1 MTVGKG
7 WWLAERA
14 GRVLLL
20 GAVAFWWGA
29 IVLPGLVSLTFP
41 ELLSPDAVPPHL
53 NPDREGSLANT
64 VSAIFLLITALL
76 AFVMVRQAHHA
87 RSYWITTGG
96 WTALAVTAAVLAW
109 EEVSGFHVSGT
120 RDLGDVILGSSNLPW
135 LWPVVLSPL
144 IVAFVLAMA
153 VFVSKGFP
161 STGSAGSWQA
171 SSGREVRALLIL
183 GLTAWLLAVAY
194 EVSYPFV
201 FNNFA
206 GLEQLLEETL
216 EFSGTLIIGL
226 AAALSLSKGRGR
238 ELAPGVFGGRRLLR
252 LALGSMVVVAV
263 LGGFVVSRAASTYR
277 EQLVDTR
284 GLVVFNVSL
293 ANEQSLVQEIGV
305 VSAPMARLKLRVM
318 SRDSQDRSGV
328 MLWRVREAGVGGSG
342 PILREGRMEV
352 AAGIDP
358 RWENI
363 DFPLLVE
370 AEGRPLAVQLIAE
383 VEPEAH
389 LRIGGT
395 KTNRLEHL
403 QFWVNGMKT
412 WPDQNLEL
420 VAYGPGE
427 LTPSKF
433 QAIWSHFTWSW
444 PVLAGAAI
452 VGLWIITF
460 IPALLITVARQR
472 L

>member
-1 MTVGKG
+1 M
-7 WWLAERA
+7 
-14 GRVLLL
+14 LLL
-20 GAVAFWWGA
+20 GVVAFWWGA
-29 IVLPGLVSLTFP
+29 IVLPRLVSLTSP
-41 ELLSPDAVPPHL
+41 ELLSPDAIPRHL
-53 NPDREGSLANT
+53 DPDKERTVANA
-64 VSAIFLLITALL
+64 VSAASLLIVALL
-76 AFVMVRQAHHA
+76 ALGNAVVSRRRGAGLIA
-87 RSYWITTGG
+87 VGG
-96 WTALAVTAAVLAW
+96 WTALAVMTASVAW
-109 EEVSGFHVSGT
+109 EEKADFRGGFAPAAGRWLFGELWSNTSGI
-120 RDLGDVILGSSNLPW
+120 DSSF
-135 LWPVVLSPL
+135 VLMSPL
-144 IVAFVLAMA
+144 IMTFVVAMWFLIH
-153 VFVSKGFP
+153 KGL
-161 STGSAGSWQA
+161 STRA
-171 SSGREVRALLIL
+171 VRAPLIL
-183 GLTAWLLAVAY
+183 GLTAWLLAIVYDGGAY
-194 EVSYPFV
+194 KIAPLGWTYTLSV
-201 FNNFA
+201 
-206 GLEQLLEETL
+206 LLEETL

-252 LALGSMVVVAV
+252 LALGSMAVVAV
-263 LGGFVVSRAASTYR
+263 LGGFVVSGAASTYR

-284 GLVVFNVSL
+284 GLVGFNVSL
-293 ANEQSLVQEIGV
+293 ANESSLVQEIGV
-305 VSAPMARLKLRVM
+305 VSAPMASLKLRVTI
-318 SRDSQDRSGV
+318 RDSQDRSGV

-352 AAGIDP
+352 AAGIHP

-403 QFWVNGMKT
+403 QFWINGMKT

-427 LTPSKF
+427 LTRSKFQAMF

-460 IPALLITVARQR
+460 IPALLVTVARQR

>member
-1 MTVGKG
+1 MRRSF
-7 WWLAERA
+7 AEWA

-29 IVLPGLVSLTFP
+29 IVLPRLVSLTFP

-76 AFVMVRQAHHA
+76 ALGNAVVSRRRGAGLIA
-87 RSYWITTGG
+87 VGG
-96 WTALAVTAAVLAW
+96 WTALAVMTASVAW
-109 EEVSGFHVSGT
+109 EEKADFKGGFAPAAGRWLFGELWSNT
-120 RDLGDVILGSSNLPW
+120 SVIESAW
-135 LWPVVLSPL
+135 VLMSPL
-144 IVAFVLAMA
+144 IMTFVVAMWFLIH
-153 VFVSKGFP
+153 KGL
-161 STGSAGSWQA
+161 STRA
-171 SSGREVRALLIL
+171 VRAPLIL
-183 GLTAWLLAVAY
+183 GLTAWLLAIVYDEGAHKIALLGWTKTLS
-194 EVSYPFV
+194 V
-201 FNNFA
+201 
-206 GLEQLLEETL
+206 LLEETL

-252 LALGSMVVVAV
+252 LALGSMAVVAV
-263 LGGFVVSRAASTYR
+263 LGGFVVSGAASTYR

-284 GLVVFNVSL
+284 GLVGFNVSL

-305 VSAPMARLKLRVM
+305 VSAPMASLKLRVT

-328 MLWRVREAGVGGSG
+328 ILWRVREAGVGGSG

-352 AAGIDP
+352 AAGIHP

-403 QFWVNGMKT
+403 QFWINGMKT

-427 LTPSKF
+427 LTRSKF

-444 PVLAGAAI
+444 PALAGAAI

-460 IPALLITVARQR
+460 IPALLVTVARQR

>member
-1 MTVGKG
+1 M
-7 WWLAERA
+7 
-14 GRVLLL
+14 LLL
-20 GAVAFWWGA
+20 GAVAFWWGL
-29 IVLPGLVSLTFP
+29 IVVPRLVSLAFP
-41 ELLSPDAVPPHL
+41 ELLSLDAIPRHLDPDKERTV
-53 NPDREGSLANT
+53 ANA
-64 VSAIFLLITALL
+64 VSAASLLIVALL

-96 WTALAVTAAVLAW
+96 WAVLAVTAAVLAW
-109 EEVSGFHVSGT
+109 EEVSGFHDVRYEGT
-120 RDLGDVILGSSNLPW
+120 LALGEAVLGAGFHGT
-135 LWPVVLSPL
+135 LWPVLASPL
-144 IVAFVLAMA
+144 ILAFVLAMA

-171 SSGREVRALLIL
+171 SSGREIRALLIL

-194 EVSYPFV
+194 EVSSPFV

-252 LALGSMVVVAV
+252 LALGSMAVVAV
-263 LGGFVVSRAASTYR
+263 LGGFVVSGAVSTYR

-284 GLVVFNVSL
+284 GLVIFNVSL

-352 AAGIDP
+352 AARIHP

-403 QFWVNGMKT
+403 QFWINGMKT

-427 LTPSKF
+427 LTRSKF

-460 IPALLITVARQR
+460 IPALLVTVARQR